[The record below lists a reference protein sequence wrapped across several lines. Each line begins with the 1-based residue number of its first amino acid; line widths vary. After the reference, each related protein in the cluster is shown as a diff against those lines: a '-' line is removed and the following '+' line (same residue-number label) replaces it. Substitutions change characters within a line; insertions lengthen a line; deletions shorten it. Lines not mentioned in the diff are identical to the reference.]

1 MINVF
6 SSVLLLAFPVHRSR
20 LKRRRRE
27 TPPDGGN
34 HGRERNSPYNWL
46 GGAATAVKSCN
57 LITGD
62 RNKCAP
68 DKWAVG
74 VMNYRPTW
82 RPSVSRPNESH
93 RSNRALGRPI
103 RHNRDVTERWRM
115 QTPGE
120 GRVAV
125 GWTWCVSCSRNY
137 DGLFIIVCVCY
148 L

>member
-1 MINVF
+1 MAV
-6 SSVLLLAFPVHRSR
+6 PVHRSR

-27 TPPDGGN
+27 TPPDVGN

-103 RHNRDVTERWRM
+103 RHSRDVTERWRM
-115 QTPGE
+115 QRGASQW
-120 GRVAV
+120 GGHGASAV
-125 GWTWCVSCSRNY
+125 QGITLDSVVSEVYAICSRYTNEN
-137 DGLFIIVCVCY
+137 CS
-148 L
+148 

>member
-1 MINVF
+1 MINLY
-6 SSVLLLAFPVHRSR
+6 SSVLTIFVAFPAHRSR
-20 LKRRRRE
+20 RKRRRRE
-27 TPPDGGN
+27 TPPGGGN
-34 HGRERNSPYNWL
+34 HGRERNSPYSWL

-93 RSNRALGRPI
+93 RSNRALGR
-103 RHNRDVTERWRM
+103 RYVTAVTSPRGGACRRQERGASQW
-115 QTPGE
+115 G
-120 GRVAV
+120 GRGASAV
-125 GWTWCVSCSRNY
+125 QRITMDSVV
-137 DGLFIIVCVCY
+137 L
-148 L
+148 